1 MHDHILEDV
10 KLFLLVRRQ
19 RWIVLFVL
27 SVESQELTL
36 LLGCQVD
43 HSRMSSIDWNA
54 ILKQVK
60 EFVQF
65 FIFSPRHVLLII
77 SFSTE
82 LFQHTK
88 LIRRQIDQSWVHWIE
103 GSWLHNVD
111 LMLCL
116 NLLIY
121 GTRLT

>member
-1 MHDHILEDV
+1 MHDDILKDV
-10 KLFLLVRRQ
+10 QLLLLVGRQ
-19 RWIVLFVL
+19 RWIVFLVL

-65 FIFSPRHVLLII
+65 FILRPSHVLLVI

-82 LFQHTK
+82 LLQHTK
-88 LIRRQIDQSWVHWIE
+88 LIRR
-103 GSWLHNVD
+103 
-111 LMLCL
+111 
-116 NLLIY
+116 
-121 GTRLT
+121 